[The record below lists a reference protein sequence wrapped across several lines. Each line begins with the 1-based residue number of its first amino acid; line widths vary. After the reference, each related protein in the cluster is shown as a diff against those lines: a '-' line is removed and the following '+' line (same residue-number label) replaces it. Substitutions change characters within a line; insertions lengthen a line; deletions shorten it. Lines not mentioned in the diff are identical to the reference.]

1 MSDQGR
7 LDRQLR
13 IPEWN
18 QGILE
23 RAQVGVVGD
32 EGLLT
37 SLYLLGTAALG
48 INQVRVVAPKLDER
62 LISMARRLNPDWRLS
77 HFEGYLTHPC
87 CQEVLGNG
95 NLAVVLSSYGLADK
109 IILENAFQRRLMV
122 IRCLSRQD
130 EREEGFT
137 IFTYVRGREWPELQ
151 EVMSGRSL
159 PGNAAVRDGAMDII
173 AAGIILEETK
183 NLLFGG
189 KKSPE
194 VLRYQ
199 RPRFPP
205 VHQQPSLAIVG
216 AGALGNFVGLGLAL
230 AGFKKM
236 TFIDPDVIEV
246 TNLNRQVFF
255 SGAVGAGKAETL
267 AARLN
272 TWFETRAA
280 GVRDYF
286 REGSDISGFD
296 VIFDCVDNFD
306 SRIALSEACAA
317 AGKILISGG
326 SDVAA
331 RPGSGLSPPEA
342 ASDSGCF
349 TGFAGDCGPA
359 SSERPRPGTGSLH
372 LPTGSG
378 GDHDQSDYRRLYGG
392 GIPKSLSR
400 SGSGTFVLRRHR
412 GAKICPGAVEAD

>member
-48 INQVRVVAPKLDER
+48 INRVRVVAPRLDER
-62 LISMARRLNPDWRLS
+62 LISMARRLNPDWHLS

-87 CQEVLGNG
+87 CQEVLGCG
-95 NLAVVLSSYGLADK
+95 NLAVDLSSYGLADK

-122 IRCLSRQD
+122 IRCLGRQD

-159 PGNAAVRDGAMDII
+159 PGNAAARDGAMDII

-194 VLRYQ
+194 VIRY
-199 RPRFPP
+199 RRSRFPP
-205 VHQQPSLAIVG
+205 VIQQPSLAIVG

-230 AGFKKM
+230 AGFKNM

-272 TWFETRAA
+272 TWFETRAV

-286 REGSDISGFD
+286 RDGSDISGFD
-296 VIFDCVDNFD
+296 GIFDCVDNFD

-326 SDVAA
+326 SDVARGQVVVYHPLRQPQTPA
-331 RPGSGLSPPEA
+331 VLLGLSEIVAQRPQRGPGRERAACIYQPDPAVIMTNQIIGGFMVEAFRKVLAGQEA
-342 ASDSGCF
+342 APLFYDA
-349 TGFAGDCGPA
+349 TV
-359 SSERPRPGTGSLH
+359 
-372 LPTGSG
+372 
-378 GDHDQSDYRRLYGG
+378 DQ
-392 GIPKSLSR
+392 
-400 SGSGTFVLRRHR
+400 
-412 GAKICPGAVEAD
+412 KIALAP